1 MLPLAKRELFI
12 IKAIK
17 FTDDYENNIKIYK
30 LNLQGGDDR
39 TNDHHV
45 YRFFQQKTRATLS
58 LLLLSSKLNC
68 CSEKSFLEY
77 KLSQHIDKHGQFGA
91 EGMHTTCMLMY
102 IKSKYTLF
110 AMPYLTY

>member
-1 MLPLAKRELFI
+1 MLPLAKQDLFI

-30 LNLQGGDDR
+30 LNLQNGDGR

-45 YRFFQQKTRATLS
+45 YRLLQQKTRVTLS
-58 LLLLSSKLNC
+58 LLSLSSKLNC
-68 CSEKSFLEY
+68 CSEKTF
-77 KLSQHIDKHGQFGA
+77 LSQHIDKHGQFGA
-91 EGMHTTCMLMY
+91 AGMHITCMLMY
-102 IKSKYTLF
+102 IRSEITLF